1 MTFFI
6 LRIYN
11 FPEPKTQDMSAI
23 ASSELL
29 SHVSRRGAA
38 WLVIG
43 AVHVGLIY
51 LVTSW
56 SPVRVAFDATPIE
69 ASIVDIPKPLSEAPL
84 PPPPQLEQPTLP
96 VVEPP
101 VVMINEEPAPKAI
114 TVAVAEQPPAPVVAP
129 AGPRVVTDVAYLEP
143 PQPRYPAESKRSGEE
158 GLVVLRVLINE
169 IGRAARIDVERSSGH
184 ARLDD
189 AARQAVQRALFR
201 PYLENGVPHMALATI
216 PIEFNWKARRG

>member
-1 MTFFI
+1 
-6 LRIYN
+6 
-11 FPEPKTQDMSAI
+11 MSAI

-29 SHVSRRGAA
+29 SHVSRRGGV

-43 AVHVGLIY
+43 AVHVALIY
-51 LVTSW
+51 VITSW
-56 SPVRVAFDATPIE
+56 SPVRITFETTPIE
-69 ASIVDIPKPLSEAPL
+69 ARIVEIPEPAPEAR
-84 PPPPQLEQPTLP
+84 PPPTPQLTQPTMP

-101 VVMINEEPAPKAI
+101 VVTINEEPQPTKAI
-114 TVAVAEQPPAPVVAP
+114 TVAVAEQPRPAPPVVAP
-129 AGPRVVTDVAYLEP
+129 AAPHVVSDVAYIEP
-143 PQPRYPAESKRSGEE
+143 PQPRYPPESRRSGEE

-216 PIEFNWKARRG
+216 PIEFSWKSRRADKGAGRG